1 MILESGRRIYKKG
14 YLFSTGKRYAKKVRA
29 LKGLVEGGE
38 IVW

>member
-1 MILESGRRIYKKG
+1 MQKKDI
-14 YLFSTGKRYAKKVRA
+14 FSLLGKDAKKVRA